1 MKLKLKAG
9 GCHFVNC
16 YLCCSIFIFLGDI
29 CQQFAKEMFEM
40 YQNYA
45 DYKRW
50 TFDIVNYTP
59 AEIGT
64 AVLQML
70 H

>member
-1 MKLKLKAG
+1 
-9 GCHFVNC
+9 
-16 YLCCSIFIFLGDI
+16 
-29 CQQFAKEMFEM
+29 M

-50 TFDIVNYTP
+50 TFDIVNYMP

-64 AVLQML
+64 VVLQTFHHDNEIKSSVSVL
-70 H
+70 YLSPIVCLSRWIASCYCSYFGR

>member
-1 MKLKLKAG
+1 M
-9 GCHFVNC
+9 
-16 YLCCSIFIFLGDI
+16 FLGDI
-29 CQQFAKEMFEM
+29 CQQFTKEMFEM

-50 TFDIVNYTP
+50 TFDVVNYTP

-64 AVLQML
+64 VAPQMF
-70 H
+70 HQGS